1 MIMGGPLLAKAGSGP
16 PFLDMNLQ
24 TTIPSVSKKPRVSL
38 SWGRWGIRAIALG
51 YLLLLLIIPLLVI
64 LQDGLREGLGEL
76 WRQVSLPMAWDA
88 LKLTLWTSTVMT
100 VINTVMGTLTAFV
113 LVRYEFPGKRILNGI
128 IDLPLAIPT
137 LVTGVMLVILFG
149 PQEVLGS
156 WLKERFDFSVIFAPP
171 GIILA
176 LLFLTFPFVV
186 RSVQPV
192 LMELNRTQE
201 HAAAT
206 LGAEGWTIFRRIIL
220 PPLTLPIVTGALL
233 SFARAIGEFGSIVIV
248 AGNIP
253 FVSQTA
259 AVYVFGEVESENRL
273 GASAVSIVMVAI
285 AFSVL
290 MFADYLRRRSKKDSL

>member
-1 MIMGGPLLAKAGSGP
+1 
-16 PFLDMNLQ
+16 MNLQ
-24 TTIPSVSKKPRVSL
+24 TTLPSVSKKQSVSL
-38 SWGRWGIRAIALG
+38 PWGRWGVRSIALS
-51 YLLLLLIIPLLVI
+51 YLALLLIIPLLVI
-64 LQDGLREGLGEL
+64 LQDGLREGIGEL
-76 WRQVSLPMAWDA
+76 WRQVTLPVAWDA
-88 LKLTLWTSTVMT
+88 LKLTLWTSAVMT
-100 VINTVMGTLTAFV
+100 VINTIMGTLTAFV
-113 LVRYEFPGKRILNGI
+113 LVRYDFPGKRILNGI

-149 PQEVLGS
+149 PQEALGA
-156 WLKERFDFSVIFAPP
+156 WLKEQFDFSVIFAPP

-192 LMELNRTQE
+192 LMELDRTQE
-201 HAAAT
+201 NAAAT
-206 LGAEGWTIFRRIIL
+206 LGAEGWTIFHRIIL

-285 AFSVL
+285 AFAIL
-290 MFADYLRRRSKKDSL
+290 MFADYLRHRSKSKKETV

>member
-1 MIMGGPLLAKAGSGP
+1 
-16 PFLDMNLQ
+16 MNL
-24 TTIPSVSKKPRVSL
+24 TTAISSSDKKSRGSL
-38 SWGRWGIRAIALG
+38 PWGRWGVRSVALA
-51 YLLLLLIIPLLVI
+51 YLTVMLIIPLLVI
-64 LQDGLREGLGEL
+64 VQDGTREGLAEL
-76 WRQVSLPMAWDA
+76 WRQVTLPAAWAA
-88 LKLTLWTSTVMT
+88 LKLTLWTAAVMT
-100 VINTVMGTLTAFV
+100 VINTIMGTVTAFV
-113 LVRYEFPGKRILNGI
+113 LVRYEFPGERILNGI

-149 PQEVLGS
+149 PQEALGA
-156 WLKERFDFSVIFAPP
+156 WLKDQFGFSVIFAPP

-192 LMELNRTQE
+192 LLELDLAQE

-206 LGAEGWTIFRRIIL
+206 LGANGWTIFRRIII

-253 FVSQTA
+253 LVSQTA

-273 GASAVSIVMVAI
+273 GASAMSIVMVGI
-285 AFSVL
+285 AFSL
-290 MFADYLRRRSKKDSL
+290 MMFADYLRKRSRVSFEKEIA

>member
-1 MIMGGPLLAKAGSGP
+1 MPDGKLFAGNDH
-16 PFLDMNLQ
+16 LTKKMNLQ
-24 TTIPSVSKKPRVSL
+24 TAITPKSQEQSASL
-38 SWGRWGIRAIALG
+38 PWGRWGIRGLALS
-51 YLLLLLIIPLLVI
+51 YLMVMLIIPLLVI
-64 LQDGLREGLGEL
+64 VQDGFREGLAEF
-76 WRQVSLPMAWDA
+76 WRQITLPAAWAA
-88 LKLTLWTSTVMT
+88 LKLTLWTSAVMT
-100 VINTVMGTLTAFV
+100 IINTIMGTLTAFV
-113 LVRYEFPGKRILNGI
+113 LVRYNFPGKRILNGI

-137 LVTGVMLVILFG
+137 LVTGVMLVLLFG
-149 PQEVLGS
+149 PQEALGA
-156 WLKERFDFSVIFAPP
+156 WLKEQFDFSIIFAPP

-192 LMELNRTQE
+192 LMELDRAQE

-206 LGAEGWTIFRRIIL
+206 LGAGAGTIFRRIIL
-220 PPLTLPIVTGALL
+220 PALSLPIITGALL

-253 FVSQTA
+253 FLSQTA

-285 AFSVL
+285 AFGLL
-290 MFADYLRRRSKKDSL
+290 MFADYLRKRRSKKETV

>member
-1 MIMGGPLLAKAGSGP
+1 MDLS
-16 PFLDMNLQ
+16 
-24 TTIPSVSKKPRVSL
+24 TTISSSTKKTRVPL
-38 SWGRWGIRAIALG
+38 PWGHWGVRMVALAYLAIVLV
-51 YLLLLLIIPLLVI
+51 IPLLVI
-64 LQDGLREGLGEL
+64 LRDGTREGLAEL
-76 WRQVSLPMAWDA
+76 WRQVTLPAAWHA
-88 LKLTLWTSTVMT
+88 LILTLWTAAVMT
-100 VINTVMGTLTAFV
+100 VINTIMGTLTAFV

-149 PQEVLGS
+149 PQEALGA
-156 WLKERFDFSVIFAPP
+156 WLKAQFDFSVMFAPS

-192 LMELNRTQE
+192 LLELDLAQE

-206 LGAEGWTIFRRIIL
+206 LGAGGWTIFRRIIL
-220 PPLTLPIVTGALL
+220 PPLTLPILTGALL

-253 FVSQTA
+253 LVSQTA

-273 GASAVSIVMVAI
+273 GASAVSIVMVAV
-285 AFSVL
+285 AFSL
-290 MFADYLRRRSKKDSL
+290 MMIAEYLQKRARARSAQEIA

>member
-1 MIMGGPLLAKAGSGP
+1 
-16 PFLDMNLQ
+16 MNLQ
-24 TTIPSVSKKPRVSL
+24 TTIESSNTKYQQPHP
-38 SWGRWGIRAIALG
+38 WGRWSIRFVALS
-51 YLLLLLIIPLLVI
+51 YLMVMLIIPLLVI
-64 LQDGLREGLGEL
+64 LQDGFSKGLAEF
-76 WRQVSLPMAWDA
+76 WRQISLPMAWHA
-88 LKLTLWTSTVMT
+88 LQLTLWTSAVMT
-100 VINTVMGTLTAFV
+100 VINTIMGTLTAFV
-113 LVRYEFPGKRILNGI
+113 LVRYDFPGKRLLNGI

-137 LVTGVMLVILFG
+137 LVTGVMLVVLFG
-149 PQEVLGS
+149 PQQALGA
-156 WLKERFDFSVIFAPP
+156 WLKDQFNFSVIFAPP

-192 LMELNRTQE
+192 LMELDRVQE

-206 LGAEGWTIFRRIIL
+206 LGAGAWTIFRRIIL
-220 PPLTLPIVTGALL
+220 PPLSLPVITGALL

-285 AFSVL
+285 AFSLL
-290 MFADYLRRRSKKDSL
+290 MFADYLRQRSKGRTA

>member
-1 MIMGGPLLAKAGSGP
+1 
-16 PFLDMNLQ
+16 MNLS
-24 TTIPSVSKKPRVSL
+24 PSLPVSPPKPSL
-38 SWGRWGIRAIALG
+38 PWGRWGVRSVALT
-51 YLLLLLIIPLLVI
+51 YLAVLLIIPLLVI
-64 LQDGLREGLGEL
+64 LQDGFREGVGEMI
-76 WRQVSLPMAWDA
+76 RQVTLPVAWHA
-88 LKLTLWTSTVMT
+88 LKLTLWTSAIMM
-100 VINTVMGTLTAFV
+100 VINTVMGVLTAFV
-113 LVRYEFPGKRILNGI
+113 LVRYEFPGKTILNAI

-149 PQEVLGS
+149 PQEAVGS
-156 WLKERFDFSVIFAPP
+156 WLKEQFDFSIMFAPP
-171 GIILA
+171 GIIMA

-192 LMELNRTQE
+192 LLELDLAQE

-220 PPLTLPIVTGALL
+220 PPLTLPVITGALL

-253 FVSQTA
+253 LRTQTA

-273 GASAVSIVMVAI
+273 GASAMSIVMVGI
-285 AFSVL
+285 AFGL
-290 MFADYLRRRSKKDSL
+290 MMLADYLRKRSGRTHTGRVHS

>member
-1 MIMGGPLLAKAGSGP
+1 VRSVALAYLAFLL
-16 PFLDMNLQ
+16 
-24 TTIPSVSKKPRVSL
+24 V
-38 SWGRWGIRAIALG
+38 
-51 YLLLLLIIPLLVI
+51 IPLLVI
-64 LQDGLREGLGEL
+64 VRDGTREGLAEL
-76 WRQVSLPMAWDA
+76 WRQITLPAAWHA
-88 LKLTLWTSTVMT
+88 LQLTLWTAAVMT
-100 VINTVMGTLTAFV
+100 IINTIMGTLTAFV
-113 LVRYEFPGKRILNGI
+113 LVRYDFPGKRILNGI

-149 PQEVLGS
+149 PQEAIGS
-156 WLKERFDFSVIFAPP
+156 WLKEQFDFSIIFAPP

-192 LMELNRTQE
+192 LLDLDLTQE
-201 HAAAT
+201 RAAAT
-206 LGAEGWTIFRRIIL
+206 LGAGGWTIFRRIVL

-273 GASAVSIVMVAI
+273 GASAMSIVMVAI
-285 AFSVL
+285 AFSL
-290 MFADYLRRRSKKDSL
+290 MMFADYLRRRSRANTAKEVA

>member
-1 MIMGGPLLAKAGSGP
+1 
-16 PFLDMNLQ
+16 MNLQ
-24 TTIPSVSKKPRVSL
+24 NTLRPLSNRRSGSL
-38 SWGRWGIRAIALG
+38 PWGRWGIRAIAFS

-64 LQDGLREGLGEL
+64 LQDGLREGLREL
-76 WRQVSLPMAWDA
+76 WRQVTLPMAWDA
-88 LKLTLWTSTVMT
+88 LKLTFWTSAVMT
-100 VINTVMGTLTAFV
+100 VINTVMGTITAFV
-113 LVRYEFPGKRILNGI
+113 LVRYDFLGKRLLNGV

-149 PQEVLGS
+149 PQEALGG

-192 LMELNRTQE
+192 LMELNRAQE

-273 GASAVSIVMVAI
+273 GASAVSIVMVGI

-290 MFADYLRRRSKKDSL
+290 MFANYLRKRTKKEIL

>member
-1 MIMGGPLLAKAGSGP
+1 MDLS
-16 PFLDMNLQ
+16 
-24 TTIPSVSKKPRVSL
+24 TTISSSTKKTGSPLPWGHWGVRSV
-38 SWGRWGIRAIALG
+38 ALA
-51 YLLLLLIIPLLVI
+51 YLTVVLVVPLLVI
-64 LQDGLREGLGEL
+64 LRDGTREGLAEL
-76 WRQVSLPMAWDA
+76 WRQVTLPAAWHA
-88 LKLTLWTSTVMT
+88 LKLTLWTAAVMT
-100 VINTVMGTLTAFV
+100 VINTIMGTLTAFV

-137 LVTGVMLVILFG
+137 LVTGVMLVILLG
-149 PQEVLGS
+149 PQEALGA
-156 WLKERFDFSVIFAPP
+156 WLKAQFDFSVIFAPP

-192 LMELNRTQE
+192 LLELDLTQE

-206 LGAEGWTIFRRIIL
+206 LGAGGWTIFRRIIL

-253 FVSQTA
+253 LVSQTA

-285 AFSVL
+285 AFSMM
-290 MFADYLRRRSKKDSL
+290 MFADYLRKRSRASSAKEIA

>member
-1 MIMGGPLLAKAGSGP
+1 
-16 PFLDMNLQ
+16 MNIQ
-24 TTIPSVSKKPRVSL
+24 TTIETSDQYHKPL
-38 SWGRWGIRAIALG
+38 PWGRWGIRSVALT
-51 YLLLLLIIPLLVI
+51 YLIVMLIIPLFVI
-64 LQDGLREGLGEL
+64 LQDGLREGLGEF
-76 WRQVSLPMAWDA
+76 WHQVTLPMAWHA
-88 LKLTLWTSTVMT
+88 LKLTLWTSTLMT
-100 VINTVMGTLTAFV
+100 IINTVMGVLTAFV
-113 LVRYEFPGKRILNGI
+113 LVRFDFPGKRLLNGI

-149 PQEVLGS
+149 PQEALGA
-156 WLKERFDFSVIFAPP
+156 WLKEQFDFSVIFAPP

-192 LMELNRTQE
+192 LMELDRAQE

-206 LGAEGWTIFRRIIL
+206 LGANGWTIFRRIIL
-220 PPLTLPIVTGALL
+220 PPLSLPVITGALL

-253 FVSQTA
+253 LVSQTA

-285 AFSVL
+285 AFGLL
-290 MFADYLRRRSKKDSL
+290 MFADYLRQRSKRKMK

>member
-1 MIMGGPLLAKAGSGP
+1 
-16 PFLDMNLQ
+16 MNLQ
-24 TTIPSVSKKPRVSL
+24 TTITSTSKKQSTPL
-38 SWGRWGIRAIALG
+38 PWGQWSIRSIALS
-51 YLLLLLIIPLLVI
+51 YLAVLLIIPLLVI
-64 LQDGLREGLGEL
+64 LQDGFREGLAEF
-76 WRQVSLPMAWDA
+76 WRQVTLPIAWHA
-88 LKLTLWTSTVMT
+88 LQLTLWTAAVMT
-100 VINTVMGTLTAFV
+100 VINTIMGTLTAFV
-113 LVRYEFPGKRILNGI
+113 LVRYRFPGKTMLNGI

-149 PQEVLGS
+149 PQEALGS
-156 WLKERFDFSVIFAPP
+156 WLKEQFDFSVIFAPP

-192 LMELNRTQE
+192 LMELDRAQE
-201 HAAAT
+201 RAAAT

-220 PPLTLPIVTGALL
+220 PPLTLPVITGALL

-253 FVSQTA
+253 FRSLTA
-259 AVYVFGEVESENRL
+259 AVYVLGEVESENRL

-285 AFSVL
+285 AFSLL
-290 MFADYLRRRSKKDSL
+290 MFADYLRKRSKSSKRETV

>member
-1 MIMGGPLLAKAGSGP
+1 
-16 PFLDMNLQ
+16 MNLP
-24 TTIPSVSKKPRVSL
+24 TTLSEVKRQPGTPRVSGQL
-38 SWGRWGIRAIALG
+38 AIRSIALA
-51 YLLLLLIIPLLVI
+51 YLTLILIIPLLVI
-64 LQDGLREGLGEL
+64 LQDGFREGLAEF
-76 WRQVSLPMAWDA
+76 WRQVTLPAAWDA
-88 LKLTLWTSTVMT
+88 LRLTLWTSTVMMI
-100 VINTVMGTLTAFV
+100 INTIMGTLTAFV
-113 LVRYEFPGKRILNGI
+113 LVRYQFPGKAILNGI

-149 PQEVLGS
+149 PQEALGA
-156 WLKERFDFSVIFAPP
+156 WLKNKFDFSIVFAPP

-192 LMELNRTQE
+192 LMELDRAQE

-206 LGAEGWTIFRRIIL
+206 LGAGGWTIFRRIIL
-220 PPLTLPIVTGALL
+220 PPLALPVITGALL

-253 FVSQTA
+253 FRSQTA

-285 AFSVL
+285 AFGLL
-290 MFADYLRRRSKKDSL
+290 MIADTLRKRSNLNREIG

>member
-1 MIMGGPLLAKAGSGP
+1 MSV
-16 PFLDMNLQ
+16 Q
-24 TTIPSVSKKPRVSL
+24 TTIAPTNKYRSL
-38 SWGRWGIRAIALG
+38 PWGRWGVRAVALS
-51 YLLLLLIIPLLVI
+51 YLLVMLIIPLLVI
-64 LQDGLREGLGEL
+64 LQDGLREGLAEF
-76 WRQVSLPMAWDA
+76 WRQVTLPMAWHA
-88 LKLTLWTSTVMT
+88 LRLTLWTAALMT
-100 VINTVMGTLTAFV
+100 IINTIMGVLTAFV
-113 LVRYEFPGKRILNGI
+113 IVRYEFPGKQLLNGI

-149 PQEVLGS
+149 PQQALGA
-156 WLKERFDFSVIFAPP
+156 WLKNQFDFKVIFAPP

-192 LMELNRTQE
+192 LMELDRAQE

-206 LGAEGWTIFRRIIL
+206 LGAGGWTIFRRIIL
-220 PPLTLPIVTGALL
+220 PPLSLPVITGALL

-253 FVSQTA
+253 LVSQTA

-285 AFSVL
+285 AFGLL
-290 MFADYLRRRSKKDSL
+290 MFADYLRQRAKRGPK

>member
-1 MIMGGPLLAKAGSGP
+1 MPSGNIRKATVADQ
-16 PFLDMNLQ
+16 DMNLQ
-24 TTIPSVSKKPRVSL
+24 TTLKLAGKKQAPL
-38 SWGRWGIRAIALG
+38 FPWGQLGIRALAFSYLM
-51 YLLLLLIIPLLVI
+51 LLLLIPLLVI
-64 LQDGLREGLGEL
+64 LQDGLREGIGEF
-76 WRQVSLPMAWDA
+76 WRQITLPMAWNA
-88 LKLTLWTSTVMT
+88 LKLTLWTSAIMT
-100 VINTVMGTLTAFV
+100 VINTIMGTLTAFV
-113 LVRYEFPGKRILNGI
+113 LVRYDFPGKRILNGI

-149 PQEVLGS
+149 PQEVLGA

-192 LMELNRTQE
+192 LMELDRAQE

-285 AFSVL
+285 AFGVL
-290 MFADYLRRRSKKDSL
+290 MFADALRRRAKKGNI